1 MQKFRAPPNPFPSQK
16 KLPAS
21 DPLAAELADR
31 INSSQGASV
40 SGQDRSGS
48 DASDDWEEV
57 CFYTMLC
64 LKPQLLVDTP
74 LASLVVRILNCML
87 ECSNSEELQAVLNE
101 CPAFC

>member
-21 DPLAAELADR
+21 DPLAADLADR

-57 CFYTMLC
+57 RSSVVSC
-64 LKPQLLVDTP
+64 LKPNLLVDRP
-74 LASLVVRILNCML
+74 LALRAVRILSHML
-87 ECSNSEELQAVLNE
+87 
-101 CPAFC
+101 

>member
-1 MQKFRAPPNPFPSQK
+1 MQKFRAPPQPFPSQK

-21 DPLAAELADR
+21 DPLAADLADR

-57 CFYTMLC
+57 RSHNSFC
-64 LKPQLLVDTP
+64 LKPNMLSTP
-74 LASLVVRILNCML
+74 CAEYDEVN
-87 ECSNSEELQAVLNE
+87 ELR
-101 CPAFC
+101 AFTYKSS